1 MQHQSPPPNLGERRT
16 RARMAMGLAVAA
28 GAALG
33 MAVVALSASAP
44 PAPGAGD
51 VYLDTAPV
59 HEGTT
64 SSRQAQASGRL
75 DTGVNTVYSVAIGS
89 RSAPLAVA
97 SYER

>member
-1 MQHQSPPPNLGERRT
+1 MQHQPPAPNTGERRT

-33 MAVVALSASAP
+33 MAVVVLSASAP

-64 SSRQAQASGRL
+64 SSRLTQANGRL
-75 DTGVNTVYSVAIGS
+75 DGGVNWAAVESS
-89 RSAPLAVA
+89 LDPAPLAVA
-97 SYER
+97 AYER

>member
-1 MQHQSPPPNLGERRT
+1 MKHQSPPPDTGERRM

-28 GAALG
+28 GATLG
-33 MAVVALSASAP
+33 MAVVALSASR

-59 HEGTT
+59 HEGST
-64 SSRQAQASGRL
+64 SSRLAQASSRL
-75 DTGVNTVYSVAIGS
+75 DAGVNWAAVESS
-89 RSAPLAVA
+89 LDPAPLAVA

>member
-75 DTGVNTVYSVAIGS
+75 DAGVNWAAVESS
-89 RSAPLAVA
+89 LDPAPLAVA